1 MMSINVSLAPK
12 WLATAMACGS
22 PWRGARP
29 KSVANRNV
37 RCFEGALGKLFF
49 GSVAEEIFRQAD
61 ACAEAS
67 EKSVAI
73 NTDRGLRAAA
83 MTDMGEPNAA
93 LASLEK
99 PSDEVWAT

>member
-61 ACAEAS
+61 ACAEAW
-67 EKSVAI
+67 
-73 NTDRGLRAAA
+73 
-83 MTDMGEPNAA
+83 GEIGCDQYRPW
-93 LASLEK
+93 SQ
-99 PSDEVWAT
+99 SCCHD